1 MAENDSQPES
11 AGSPKLPLNARRPKP
26 APVAI
31 ASQQRPQQSYGY
43 SHSIGYPT
51 AADRPSSSR
60 GAAIS
65 SSLARATSLLS
76 QPGDY
81 ARLSTSPAAQSYL
94 ARQKQLERAVD
105 HPTTSGGGNGSG
117 NDSDAASRSSRKK
130 QPLWAMERAEVARRV
145 KNHLVTRPASSLMSP
160 TAAPDDGGYAA
171 DTNDDFYE
179 DDSHA
184 ARAHTPA
191 GPHSAS
197 PRQLR
202 PRDAEEEEVADPFQL
217 QSGDITYQIY
227 RWQGKHLAS
236 AHPVAD
242 SPTSASASVLL
253 APDSASPLDRKRP
266 RDSAAA
272 HAPRRRSF
280 SGWDSD
286 SEWNLPYRSGELN
299 VPGGFRRQFVRERAE
314 RQGRAAPGFLAET
327 FVDFIALYGHF
338 AGGYYMSDEDEEYF
352 DYMQGCGGDEDEGA
366 QPTERSVGAAS
377 TVVADE
383 RTPLRRV
390 QSGLHASSS
399 DRKAFLLIIKAFI
412 GTGVLVLPRAFYN
425 GGLLT
430 SCVLMIAVAW
440 YAWHCILLL
449 AEVYLHIGGG
459 SYSDIGRRL
468 FGRWMQY
475 AVTSSIVL
483 AQIGGCCAYTIFV
496 AQNWRNVFNT
506 LSGCRLQLSMQFWVL
521 VQLLVFIPLALIR
534 QIRYF
539 APVALLANALII
551 ASLSYLLGF
560 DLWSIFSNGPAPI
573 VNYNPARFPLLVG
586 TAVYSFE
593 GITLVIPILDSL
605 KEKRKFPRVL
615 TLAITLCLGLFL
627 CVGSLSYSTFGESV
641 EAVVLLNLPNESSWT
656 ILVQLL
662 YSIAILFSMPLQLFP
677 AVKIMEA
684 MMFTRSGREHKAV
697 KWQKNMFRTA
707 MAVFIAMIAI
717 FGADQLDNVVSL
729 VGSFCLVPL
738 SFIYPSSMH
747 LRLMAHTPWVR
758 FKDSVLIV
766 VGVVAMVY
774 VTYISVSTWGASDPP
789 LDICASVP

>member
-11 AGSPKLPLNARRPKP
+11 AGSPKLPLNARRPT
-26 APVAI
+26 ATPVAI
-31 ASQQRPQQSYGY
+31 ASQQRSQHTYGY

-51 AADRPSSSR
+51 AADRPRSAR
-60 GAAIS
+60 GTAIS
-65 SSLARATSLLS
+65 SSFARATSLLS
-76 QPGDY
+76 QPGDF
-81 ARLSTSPAAQSYL
+81 AHLSTSPAAQSYL
-94 ARQKQLERAVD
+94 ARQKQLERTGD
-105 HPTTSGGGNGSG
+105 NPGSG
-117 NDSDAASRSSRKK
+117 NDNDSDAASQSSRKK
-130 QPLWAMERAEVARRV
+130 QPAWAMERAEVARRV
-145 KNHLVTRPASSLMSP
+145 KNHLVTRPTSSLMSP
-160 TAAPDDGGYAA
+160 SPAPDDGGYAA
-171 DTNDDFYE
+171 DTNEDVYE
-179 DDSHA
+179 DHRHA
-184 ARAHTPA
+184 ASVHLQADSPGA
-191 GPHSAS
+191 ISA
-197 PRQLR
+197 RNQR
-202 PRDAEEEEVADPFQL
+202 PRDTEEEVADPFQL

-227 RWQGKHLAS
+227 RWQGKHLARTQP
-236 AHPVAD
+236 AIDP
-242 SPTSASASVLL
+242 PGSASASVL
-253 APDSASPLDRKRP
+253 ATDPASPLDRKHR
-266 RDSAAA
+266 RDSASAGAGAA
-272 HAPRRRSF
+272 PAPRRRSF

-352 DYMQGCGGDEDEGA
+352 EYMQGLSDES
-366 QPTERSVGAAS
+366 QPTERSIGAAS

-390 QSGLHASSS
+390 QSGMHASSS
-399 DRKAFLLIIKAFI
+399 SRKAFFLIIKAFI

-430 SCVLMIAVAW
+430 SCLLMVAVAW

-449 AEVYLHIGGG
+449 ADVYLHIGGG
-459 SYSDIGRRL
+459 SYSDIGRVL
-468 FGRWMQY
+468 YGRWMQY

-521 VQLLVFIPLALIR
+521 VQLIVFIPLALIR

-605 KEKRKFPRVL
+605 KEKREFPRVL
-615 TLAITLCLGLFL
+615 TLAIMLCLGLFL

-684 MMFTRSGREHKAV
+684 MMFTRSGREHKTV
-697 KWQKNMFRTA
+697 KWQKNMFRTVTA
-707 MAVFIAMIAI
+707 IFIAMIAI

-747 LRLMAHTPWVR
+747 LKLMAHTPWIR
-758 FKDSVLIV
+758 FKDSVLII
-766 VGVVAMVY
+766 VGVVAMIY

-789 LDICASVP
+789 IDICAAGP